1 MHELGLARNIV
12 AIVAEHA
19 GGRAVKRVRVA
30 LGPLACIERPAL
42 EFCWEIVTHG
52 TGLARAEIAFVDA
65 DGDTFLIKDYELEE
79 AA

>member
-1 MHELGLARNIV
+1 
-12 AIVAEHA
+12 
-19 GGRAVKRVRVA
+19 
-30 LGPLACIERPAL
+30 
-42 EFCWEIVTHG
+42 VTHG